1 MIAPPWKT
9 AELEENEQVW
19 IDAFEYYVY
28 FTDENKHSINPID
41 IKEIKQAKFLD
52 IAKVKKLKINRELT
66 VAITNKL
73 KLAKKLAKFI

>member
-1 MIAPPWKT
+1 M
-9 AELEENEQVW
+9 LN
-19 IDAFEYYVY
+19 
-28 FTDENKHSINPID
+28 
-41 IKEIKQAKFLD
+41 EIKQAKFLD